1 MSLQQDI
8 NNNLVQALK
17 EKDTVKVSTLRM
29 LKSALQN
36 QAIAL
41 KQTELDD
48 QVVIATLR
56 KELKKR
62 QDAITAYKSAD
73 RQDLLDKEQQEAD
86 ILSVYLPAMMS
97 EDDLTKIVDEIIAK
111 GNDNFGQVMKEVMI
125 KTKGQADGQTVNALV
140 KERLNL

>member
-8 NNNLVQALK
+8 DNNLVQALK
-17 EKDTVKVSTLRM
+17 DKDTTKVSTLRM

-41 KQTELDD
+41 KQTDLDD
-48 QVVIATLR
+48 QTVVAAIR

-62 QDAITAYKSAD
+62 QDAMAAYKSAD
-73 RQDLLDKEQQEAD
+73 RQELLDKEQQEAD

-97 EDDLTKIVDEIIAK
+97 DDDLAKIVDEIIANGK
-111 GNDNFGQVMKEVMI
+111 DNFGQIMKEVMT
-125 KTKGQADGQTVNALV
+125 KTQGQADGQTVQKLV

>member
-41 KQTELDD
+41 KQTELDE

-62 QDAITAYKSAD
+62 QDAIPAYKSAD

-97 EDDLTKIVDEIIAK
+97 DDDLAKIVDEIIANGK
-111 GNDNFGQVMKEVMI
+111 DNFGQIMKEVM
-125 KTKGQADGQTVNALV
+125 TKPQGQADGQTVQKLV

>member
-8 NNNLVQALK
+8 DNNLVQALK
-17 EKDTVKVSTLRM
+17 DKDTTKVSTLRM

-41 KQTELDD
+41 KQTDLDD
-48 QVVIATLR
+48 QTVVAAIR

-62 QDAITAYKSAD
+62 QDAMAAYKSAD
-73 RQDLLDKEQQEAD
+73 RQELLEKEQQEAD

-97 EDDLTKIVDEIIAK
+97 DDDLAKIVDEIIANGK
-111 GNDNFGQVMKEVMI
+111 DNFGQIMKEVMT
-125 KTKGQADGQTVNALV
+125 KTQGQADGQTVQKLV

>member
-8 NNNLVQALK
+8 DNNLVQALK
-17 EKDTVKVSTLRM
+17 DKDTTKVSTLRM

-41 KQTELDD
+41 KQTDLDD
-48 QVVIATLR
+48 QTVVAAIR

-62 QDAITAYKSAD
+62 QDAMAAYKSAD
-73 RQDLLDKEQQEAD
+73 RQELLEKEQQEAD

-97 EDDLTKIVDEIIAK
+97 DDDLAKIVDEIIANGK
-111 GNDNFGQVMKEVMI
+111 DNFGQIMKEVMT
-125 KTKGQADGQTVNALV
+125 KTQGQADGQTVQKLV
-140 KERLNL
+140 KDRLKL

>member
-8 NNNLVQALK
+8 DNNLVQALK
-17 EKDTVKVSTLRM
+17 EKNTVKVSTLRM

-48 QVVIATLR
+48 QLVITTLR

-73 RQDLLDKEQQEAD
+73 RQELLDKEQQEAD
-86 ILSVYLPAMMS
+86 ILSAYLPAMMS
-97 EDDLTKIVDEIIAK
+97 EGDVAKIIDEIIAN
-111 GNDNFGQVMKEVMI
+111 GNNNFGQVMKEVMT
-125 KTKGQADGQTVNALV
+125 KTKGQADGQTVQALV

>member
-8 NNNLVQALK
+8 DNNLVQALK
-17 EKDTVKVSTLRM
+17 AKDTIKVSTLRM

-41 KQTELDD
+41 KKDKLDD
-48 QVVIATLR
+48 QLVMTTIR

-73 RQDLLDKEQQEAD
+73 RQELLDKEQQEAD

-97 EDDLTKIVDEIIAK
+97 EDDLAKIIDDIIAS
-111 GNDNFGQVMKEVMI
+111 GNDNFGQVMKEVMT
-125 KTKGQADGQTVNALV
+125 KTKGQADGQIVQALV
-140 KERLNL
+140 KVKLKL

>member
-62 QDAITAYKSAD
+62 QDVITAYKSAD

>member
-8 NNNLVQALK
+8 ENNLVQALK
-17 EKDTVKVSTLRM
+17 DKETIKVSTLRM

-36 QAIAL
+36 QAISL
-41 KQTELDD
+41 KKEKLDD
-48 QVVIATLR
+48 QEVLATLR

-62 QDAITAYKSAD
+62 QDAIASYKSAD

-86 ILSVYLPAMMS
+86 ILSVYMPAMMS
-97 EDDLTKIVDEIIAK
+97 DDDLAKIIDEIIA
-111 GNDNFGQVMKEVMI
+111 GGLDNFGQVMKETMA
-125 KTKGQADGQTVNALV
+125 KTQGQADGQTVQKLV